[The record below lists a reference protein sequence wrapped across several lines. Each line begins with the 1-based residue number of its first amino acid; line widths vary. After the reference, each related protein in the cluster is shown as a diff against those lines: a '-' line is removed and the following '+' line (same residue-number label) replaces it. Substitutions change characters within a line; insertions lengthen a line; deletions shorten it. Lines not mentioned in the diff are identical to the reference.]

1 MWSAAAAGGGG
12 APAAAAPAPL
22 ARPAAGGS
30 AISTLANIKAEMMR
44 NREMQ
49 AQRRARD
56 EKAKQ
61 EQWQK
66 RQTAR
71 GAYARAE
78 GDGAPAPTPA
88 AAAAASAAPPAALAP
103 ASPPPPPARALPS
116 AQAVWHNEQRAAS
129 FARRGGGGG
138 DGFGGGGARS
148 DSEGGAEP
156 QLQARES
163 HSRVRYRRG
172 AASIGG
178 VALGTSKFLMARPV
192 INRAVRAK
200 AALRNAPVVVVEGM
214 TVKEL
219 ADGLAMK
226 SRELLRRLL
235 EAGERHASAREVVD
249 PDVAQLLAEDLGRT
263 VVRKEAPLR
272 DRLRTRPPP
281 EGALAAEGAPLRA
294 PVVTVMGHV
303 DHGKTSLL
311 DALRGAAVA
320 AREAGGI
327 TQGIAAFSVA
337 LRAEA
342 VGVGAVRAPGGKG
355 AKAAAAAAAA
365 PPAPAAG
372 GDGGGSGGGGGG
384 GGALPSSTDVMTFID
399 TPGHALFSSLRAQ
412 GSSVTDIVVLVVDGK
427 DGAMPQ
433 TKECVALITAA
444 SIPCVVAV
452 TKCDTVEPAGAV
464 ARVAEQLLGLG
475 LVTEP
480 YGGEV
485 PLVPLSARTGAG
497 LAELK
502 EVLALQ
508 AEMLD
513 LRARTR
519 AEGEAV
525 VLDSRV
531 VPGQGQVVDAV
542 VTWGTLRVG
551 DVVVAGGESGRV
563 KAIFT
568 DAVAAASLAGR
579 LSGGG
584 AAAEGAAPPP
594 PTKGGSSKREKKEK
608 GRGALAGEGA
618 AAAAPAAA
626 HSQEFSL
633 SSVREALPG
642 TPVRVVGL
650 KGVPAAGT
658 DLLVVA
664 DEERAAA
671 VLEGRARR
679 AAEAEEARVAR
690 ASGVLRRAERA
701 EYQKKRDMLVAF
713 QLASSRERQRGV
725 IERSGGQVPPR
736 LRKLPWEVVVLEE
749 ARNGSIS
756 GISVTGRR
764 VRPQG
769 GQVHEAVMS
778 YASAEAG
785 GKATAPA
792 APLLL
797 RADSVA
803 ALEALKAAVATIQKQ
818 AGGRVMPRVV
828 AASVGDIT
836 ERDVEYA
843 AEMKAQV
850 VAFGAR
856 ASGAVTRAAE
866 RAKIK
871 LLQGRVI
878 YHVLD
883 ELCDVLGAMLP
894 AERAEEVVAGAEV
907 KGVFAVSSK
916 KAAGEGA
923 GSVAG
928 LLITEGTLTKG
939 ASLYRVLRGEEVVH
953 EAPALATLRHLQNN
967 VDAAKKGTECGI
979 TVDGWGGWKL
989 GDKLLAVKVKAVT
1002 KRLEVRWD

>member
-1 MWSAAAAGGGG
+1 
-12 APAAAAPAPL
+12 
-22 ARPAAGGS
+22 
-30 AISTLANIKAEMMR
+30 
-44 NREMQ
+44 
-49 AQRRARD
+49 
-56 EKAKQ
+56 
-61 EQWQK
+61 
-66 RQTAR
+66 
-71 GAYARAE
+71 
-78 GDGAPAPTPA
+78 
-88 AAAAASAAPPAALAP
+88 
-103 ASPPPPPARALPS
+103 
-116 AQAVWHNEQRAAS
+116 V
-129 FARRGGGGG
+129 
-138 DGFGGGGARS
+138 
-148 DSEGGAEP
+148 
-156 QLQARES
+156 LQARHERTGRGAFR
-163 HSRVRYRRG
+163 HG

-178 VALGTSKFLMARPV
+178 LSLGTSKHFIKRPV
-192 INRAVRAK
+192 INRAVRARV
-200 AALRNAPVVVVEGM
+200 ALRSQPVVIVDGM
-214 TVKEL
+214 TVKEFAAAL
-219 ADGLAMK
+219 SMK
-226 SRELLRRLL
+226 SRDLLGKLL
-235 EAGERHASAREVVD
+235 AAGERHGSSKEVVD
-249 PDVAQLLAEDLGRT
+249 PDVAQLLAEDMGRT

-281 EGALAAEGAPLRA
+281 EGALATEGAPLRA

-342 VGVGAVRAPGGKG
+342 VGVGAVRAPGGKSAKKAG
-355 AKAAAAAAAA
+355 ASAPVAA
-365 PPAPAAG
+365 PPTASDASSAAPA
-372 GDGGGSGGGGGG
+372 
-384 GGALPSSTDVMTFID
+384 PSSTDVMTFID

-412 GSSVTDIVVLVVDGK
+412 GSSITDIVVLVVDGK

-452 TKCDTVEPAGAV
+452 TKCDTVEPEGAV
-464 ARVAEQLLGLG
+464 QRVAEQLLGLG

-480 YGGEV
+480 YGGEI

-513 LRARTR
+513 LRART
-519 AEGEAV
+519 AAQGEAV
-525 VLDSRV
+525 VLDSRL
-531 VPGQGQVVDAV
+531 VPGQGQVCDVV

-551 DVVVAGGESGRV
+551 DVVVAGSESGKV
-563 KAIFT
+563 KALFT
-568 DAVAAASLAGR
+568 DAVAASSLAAR
-579 LSGGG
+579 LSG
-584 AAAEGAAPPP
+584 APAPPP
-594 PTKGGSSKREKKEK
+594 LTVAPSAPARREKGK
-608 GRGALAGEGA
+608 AGIAGGETPG
-618 AAAAPAAA
+618 P
-626 HSQEFSL
+626 HQSQEFSF
-633 SSVREALPG
+633 SAVREALPG

-650 KGVPAAGT
+650 KGVPSAGT
-658 DLLVVA
+658 DLLVVE

-679 AAEAEEARVAR
+679 LAEVEEARVAR
-690 ASGVLRRAERA
+690 ASAVLRRAERA

-713 QLASSRERQRGV
+713 SLASSRERQRGV
-725 IERSGGQVPPR
+725 IERAGGTLPPR
-736 LRKLPWEVVVLEE
+736 LRKLPWETLVLEE
-749 ARNGSIS
+749 ARQGNVAGV
-756 GISVTGRR
+756 SVTGRR

-769 GQVHEAVMS
+769 GQIHEQAMS

-785 GKATAPA
+785 GRPTAPA

-803 ALEALKAAVATIQKQ
+803 ALEALKAAVTTIQKQ
-818 AGGRVMPRVV
+818 CGAQVLPRVV
-828 AASVGDIT
+828 AAAVGDVT

-856 ASGAVTRAAE
+856 APAAVARAAE
-866 RAKIK
+866 RAKIR
-871 LLQGRVI
+871 LVAGRVI

-883 ELCDVLGAMLP
+883 ELCDVLGALLP
-894 AERAEEVVAGAEV
+894 AVREEEVLAGAEV
-907 KGVFAVSSK
+907 KGVFEVSAK
-916 KAAGEGA
+916 KSAGAGA

-939 ASLYRVLRGEEVVH
+939 ASLYRVVRGEDAAVVH
-953 EAPALATLRHLQNN
+953 EAPALVTLKHMQNN

-979 TVDGWGGWKL
+979 TLGEWGEWKV
-989 GDKLLAVKVKAVT
+989 GDKLLAVKVKMTT
-1002 KRLEVRWD
+1002 KRLVVRWD

>member
-1 MWSAAAAGGGG
+1 MWSAAARPALAGGGG
-12 APAAAAPAPL
+12 GGAAAG
-22 ARPAAGGS
+22 GGS

-61 EQWQK
+61 ELWQK
-66 RQTAR
+66 RQAAR
-71 GAYARAE
+71 SARARSPE
-78 GDGAPAPTPA
+78 GDAAPAAQAQAGQPLTAGAAASGAPPAAPA
-88 AAAAASAAPPAALAP
+88 AAAA
-103 ASPPPPPARALPS
+103 PPPPRASRQLPS
-116 AQAVWHNEQRAAS
+116 AQRAWQAAQQRPTRGGGS
-129 FARRGGGGG
+129 GGGGG
-138 DGFGGGGARS
+138 E
-148 DSEGGAEP
+148 EGEGAEP
-156 QLQARES
+156 VLQAREQRGFS
-163 HSRVRYRRG
+163 KLRYRTG
-172 AASIGG
+172 AASIGWLS
-178 VALGTSKFLMARPV
+178 LGTSRHFMQRPV
-192 INRAVRAK
+192 ISRAVRARE
-200 AALRNAPVVVVEGM
+200 ALRNAPVVIVDGM

-219 ADGLAMK
+219 AAALAMK
-226 SRELLRRLL
+226 SKELMWRLL
-235 EAGERHASAREVVD
+235 QAGERHGSAKEVVD
-249 PDVAQLLAEDLGRT
+249 PDVAQLLSEDLGREVT
-263 VVRKEAPLR
+263 RKEAPLR

-342 VGVGAVRAPGGKG
+342 VGVGEVRAPGGKG
-355 AKAAAAAAAA
+355 AKSA
-365 PPAPAAG
+365 PPAAALAS
-372 GDGGGSGGGGGG
+372 DGGGGGG
-384 GGALPSSTDVMTFID
+384 SSSGSGARSSGSGSSGGPSSTDVMTFID

-412 GSSVTDIVVLVVDGK
+412 GSSVTDIAVLVVDGK

-433 TKECVALITAA
+433 TRECVELIIAA
-444 SIPCVVAV
+444 TIPCVVAV

-485 PLVPLSARTGAG
+485 PLVALSARTGAG

-508 AEMLD
+508 AELLD
-513 LRARTR
+513 LRARAR
-519 AEGEAV
+519 APGEAV

-531 VPGQGQVVDAV
+531 VAGQGQVVDAV

-551 DVVVAGGESGRV
+551 DVVVAGAESGRV

-568 DAVAAASLAGR
+568 DSVAAASLAGR
-579 LSGGG
+579 LSG
-584 AAAEGAAPPP
+584 ADAPPP
-594 PTKGGSSKREKKEK
+594 PP
-608 GRGALAGEGA
+608 AP
-618 AAAAPAAA
+618 AAAPKRGGSKGGGAPAPAPA
-626 HSQEFSL
+626 HSQEFAL
-633 SSVREALPG
+633 SAVREALPG

-650 KGVPAAGT
+650 KGVPPAGT
-658 DLLVVA
+658 DLLVVE

-671 VLEGRARR
+671 VLEGRAQRLL
-679 AAEAEEARVAR
+679 EAEQVRVAR
-690 ASGVLRRAERA
+690 ASTVLRRAERA

-713 QLASSRERQRGV
+713 SLASSRERQRGV

-736 LRKLPWEVVVLEE
+736 LRKQPWEVVVLEE
-749 ARNGSIS
+749 ARNGNVS
-756 GISVTGRR
+756 GVSVTGRR

-769 GQVHEAVMS
+769 GQIHEAAMS
-778 YASAEAG
+778 FASAEAG
-785 GKATAPA
+785 GKPTAPA

-818 AGGRVMPRVV
+818 CGAKVMPRVV
-828 AASVGDIT
+828 AAAVGDIT

-843 AEMKAQV
+843 AEMRAQV

-856 ASGAVTRAAE
+856 ASGAVQKAAE

-871 LLQGRVI
+871 LLHGRVI

-883 ELCDVLGAMLP
+883 ELCDVLGALLP
-894 AERAEEVVAGAEV
+894 AERSEEVLAGAEV
-907 KGVFAVSSK
+907 KGVFQVASK
-916 KAAGEGA
+916 RAAGAGA

-928 LLITEGTLTKG
+928 LLVTEGTLAKG
-939 ASLYRVLRGEEVVH
+939 ASLYRVTRGEEVVH
-953 EAPALATLRHLQNN
+953 EAPALSTLRHLQNN

-979 TVDGWGGWKL
+979 TLGEWGEWRV
-989 GDKLLAVKVKAVT
+989 GDKLAAVRVKTAT